1 MRSDSLFSQVV
12 QYFQSNSGQY
22 WQYVGQHLFLTL
34 VTLAISMVIALPLGY
49 LGSRLKPVASF
60 CVAFAQVLRIIPSLA
75 LLFLLIPVIG
85 TGMVPALIALVVLAL
100 PPLLINTILGFNEV
114 SPLYKEVGTALG
126 MTSRQLRRQIE
137 IPLALPYVL
146 NGIKLAIVEII
157 ASATLATYIGAGG
170 LGTLIFTG
178 LGLYDMTYIVIGA
191 VSVAALSLGAMLGFD
206 FLIRKV
212 RKHDKSSYSI

>member
-1 MRSDSLFSQVV
+1 
-12 QYFQSNSGQY
+12 
-22 WQYVGQHLFLTL
+22 
-34 VTLAISMVIALPLGY
+34 
-49 LGSRLKPVASF
+49 
-60 CVAFAQVLRIIPSLA
+60 
-75 LLFLLIPVIG
+75 
-85 TGMVPALIALVVLAL
+85 
-100 PPLLINTILGFNEV
+100 
-114 SPLYKEVGTALG
+114 

>member
-1 MRSDSLFSQVV
+1 MFSQVV

-137 IPLALPYVL
+137 IPMALPYVL

>member
-1 MRSDSLFSQVV
+1 LFSQVV

>member
-1 MRSDSLFSQVV
+1 MFSQVV

-178 LGLYDMTYIVIGA
+178 LGLYDVTYIVIGA